1 MDQKISRF
9 NYHFK
14 TVLIKP
20 PILNEERKDMTYKF
34 TTKGGEVISRLRVR
48 KLNIDGV
55 WGRKKKLDNYFLIW
69 YLHFND

>member
-1 MDQKISRF
+1 MLAHLDQKISRF
-9 NYHFK
+9 NYRFK
-14 TVLIKP
+14 TVHIKP

-55 WGRKKKLDNYFLIW
+55 WGRKGN
-69 YLHFND
+69 